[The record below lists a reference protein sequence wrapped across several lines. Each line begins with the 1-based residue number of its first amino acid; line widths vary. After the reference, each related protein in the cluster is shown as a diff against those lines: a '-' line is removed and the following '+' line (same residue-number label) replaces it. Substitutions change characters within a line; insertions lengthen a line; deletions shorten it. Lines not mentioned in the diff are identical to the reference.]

1 MRHFYKYEIVVHVH
15 PFKKEEDSP
24 PLTFTVHLFMTQGQR
39 LMETFITVHL
49 FMTQG
54 QRLME
59 TFLTVHLFMTQG
71 QRLMETFCKFII
83 ILINQQV
90 NE

>member
-39 LMETFITVHL
+39 LMETF
-49 FMTQG
+49 
-54 QRLME
+54 
-59 TFLTVHLFMTQG
+59 
-71 QRLMETFCKFII
+71 CKFII